1 MIHTLIEKLPI
12 QKTQY
17 LDPRFYQISVLGS
30 LLIYGIGWLNFDV
43 TLLHIM
49 TILASAL
56 LTQYLCTLAWDLPSY
71 DPKSALISGLSLCLL
86 LRTSD
91 LSVAILAGFLAISS
105 KFVLQWKKRHIFNPT
120 NLSLLLMMVA
130 GFGWVSPGQWGRE
143 TIFILFIACLG
154 GLVVNRSSRSDV
166 TYAFLAFYVTLLFG
180 RAVWVGDPLSIPLH
194 QLQNGALLIFA
205 FYMISDPKTTPDSQ
219 AGRVLY
225 AALIASFAIFIQYGL
240 YQPNGLLWALICSAP
255 LVPLLNWMIPG
266 SHYTWTPPL
275 RDRDLPV
282 TDDQGALPKYT
293 SSSVPVPNVPMPQFS
308 YDSHMFRSIHSTQRR
323 RFS

>member
-1 MIHTLIEKLPI
+1 MFQTSVEKLVT
-12 QKTQY
+12 KKGGF
-17 LDPRFYQISVLGS
+17 LDPRFYQITVLGS

-49 TILASAL
+49 TILASVL
-56 LTQYLCTLAWDLPSY
+56 LTQYLCTLAWDLPTY

-86 LRTSD
+86 LRTAD
-91 LSVAILAGFLAISS
+91 FSVAILAAFLAISS
-105 KFVLQWKKRHIFNPT
+105 KFVLQWNKKHIFNPT
-120 NLSLLLMMVA
+120 NFSLLLMMSA

-166 TYAFLAFYVTLLFG
+166 TYAFLGVYLSLLFG
-180 RAVWVGDPLSIPLH
+180 RAVWLGDPLVIPLH

-205 FYMISDPKTTPDSQ
+205 FYMISDPKTTPDSR

-225 AALIASFAIFIQYGL
+225 ALWVASLALFIQYGL
-240 YQPNGLLWALICSAP
+240 FQPNALLWALMCSAP
-255 LVPLLNWMIPG
+255 LVLLLNWMIPG
-266 SHYTWTPPL
+266 SQYTWTQPL
-275 RDRDLPV
+275 HERNLPV
-282 TDDQGALPKYT
+282 TNGRKAIPHYAYSL
-293 SSSVPVPNVPMPQFS
+293 VPAQNVPLPPVS
-308 YDSHMFRSIHSTQRR
+308 YDQHRLNSIHSTQKR